1 MQSQIHRLREH
12 TQEDFKFIQRHMK
25 FDLWQQYKKFAA
37 VNSNLSR
44 TEEMCRQQH
53 RHFGDQGDKY
63 LQTFEDLDKRWKDI
77 SENQKKHEE
86 TLQQTISSVDSLRLL
101 LDEHIKSCTRSK
113 RTSCETRQPKTVG
126 YKLSSMTTTTLK
138 QPAIQLE
145 TFSSSTASSS
155 VIKTSHKLEKGRRAR
170 HDKGQ
175 TDWMKDPTGKVLA
188 EIRPTQEIQHNH
200 HHHEGAMKANKRDPE
215 VSLDTFSTTSKGLQ
229 NSNTGA
235 KSHVGLSS
243 DDAGNPASG
252 VAQDY
257 LYLDREQNHPIH
269 LSHSDTGVH
278 DLAPNIALDWGARS
292 KLDKP
297 RLLPLSDG
305 THL

>member
-1 MQSQIHRLREH
+1 
-12 TQEDFKFIQRHMK
+12 MK

-53 RHFGDQGDKY
+53 QHFGDQGDKY

-155 VIKTSHKLEKGRRAR
+155 VIKTSHKLEKGRRTR

-175 TDWMKDPTGKVLA
+175 TDWMKDPTGKVLS

-200 HHHEGAMKANKRDPE
+200 HHHEGAMKAR
-215 VSLDTFSTTSKGLQ
+215 SISQLGHIFYHFKG
-229 NSNTGA
+229 
-235 KSHVGLSS
+235 
-243 DDAGNPASG
+243 
-252 VAQDY
+252 
-257 LYLDREQNHPIH
+257 
-269 LSHSDTGVH
+269 
-278 DLAPNIALDWGARS
+278 IAEL
-292 KLDKP
+292 
-297 RLLPLSDG
+297 
-305 THL
+305 